1 MGNKHGLGEEI
12 ANLLREKGAVLKEE
26 GNNHEPE
33 NFETLVDSFMEN
45 IRYLLEKEK
54 DSSAITE
61 GENGVNAHHLT
72 ATFEK
77 ITGLIDSLQE
87 TNPYAGPTAP
97 NCTSDDNNEN
107 MVKEVLKEAIRQS
120 DAEKVRNLIE
130 MGADLGKTTWRKGV
144 NALHVASRNAK
155 KTEILDV
162 ILETGD
168 FGINGGDE
176 NGRTALY
183 YAIIDKNVETVR
195 YLLEKGADPTI
206 GDNEGTT
213 PFHVAAALS
222 RETDILDLCLAN
234 NNTLDIDHPNQSGMT
249 ALHMAATES
258 NSATAKFLLAKGAN
272 PNVTDENGR
281 TPLHA
286 AVLLAKDM
294 DIVKLLLN
302 HQDVDVDYLDNNGDS
317 ALDCAMDNIFGLGK
331 VIANLLREKMATK
344 AEGNNHEVENM
355 AASVPGGR
363 IKEDSDNVKTIRL
376 LIEDGQDVSA
386 MTWGDNGANAL
397 HLAAADEK
405 AAEFIDV
412 ILETGKFDINGVDND
427 GRTPLHY
434 AIKRP
439 KPITINSRRLIK
451 MGANPSVPDKNGVTP
466 LHMAARNAETMDLI
480 ELLLNTEA
488 VDVNCV
494 DKQGRTPLAC
504 ARDNKHGLGQ
514 RIIARL
520 KEYDDEKK

>member
-1 MGNKHGLGEEI
+1 
-12 ANLLREKGAVLKEE
+12 
-26 GNNHEPE
+26 
-33 NFETLVDSFMEN
+33 
-45 IRYLLEKEK
+45 
-54 DSSAITE
+54 
-61 GENGVNAHHLT
+61 
-72 ATFEK
+72 
-77 ITGLIDSLQE
+77 
-87 TNPYAGPTAP
+87 
-97 NCTSDDNNEN
+97 
-107 MVKEVLKEAIRQS
+107 MVKEDLKEAIKHS
-120 DAEKVRNLIE
+120 DVEKVRNLIE

-168 FGINGGDE
+168 FDINGGDE

-195 YLLEKGADPTI
+195 YLLEKGADPTV
-206 GDNEGTT
+206 GDNEDET

-234 NNTLDIDHPNQSGMT
+234 NNTLDIDHPDQSGMT
-249 ALHMAATES
+249 ALHMAILKSNTAT
-258 NSATAKFLLAKGAN
+258 TKFLLAKGAN
-272 PNVTDENGR
+272 PNVTDGNGA
-281 TPLHA
+281 TPLHVA
-286 AVLLAKDM
+286 ALLAKDM
-294 DIVKLLLN
+294 DIIELLLN
-302 HQDVDVDYLDNNGDS
+302 HKDVDVNFLDNLGRN
-317 ALDCAMDNIFGLGK
+317 AQHIARYNMFGHGEA
-331 VIANLLREKMATK
+331 IANLLREKMAAK
-344 AEGNNHEVENM
+344 AEGNNHELENM

-386 MTWGDNGANAL
+386 MTWGDNGENAL

-466 LHMAARNAETMDLI
+466 LHMAARNAESMDLI

-488 VDVNCV
+488 VDVNSV

-504 ARDNKHGLGQ
+504 ARANKHGLGQ
-514 RIIARL
+514 KIIDRL
-520 KEYDDEKK
+520 MEYGAKEKRKVKIYFLFSF